1 MQKKILGDTYHY
13 YGNFSFFVIFKRK
26 YTLLLHTSTFQRKY
40 IRNKWITLKLSSLFS
55 ESVSILLRFLCLFF
69 VSFLYLHIYR
79 IISLLF
85 FNFCSVV
92 FSTTMSYSQSFTV
105 QTSNTVSFM
114 AHNDLFF
121 LDSSENT
128 GKYIVLFPIK
138 SNNFISFFFFIVSHD
153 LLLKLIRNRIS
164 NGENSIPFDV
174 YRCASSQSPFI
185 HIRTIDH
192 DSFK

>member
-1 MQKKILGDTYHY
+1 MKKTKTKSECKRKYWEIHTITMET
-13 YGNFSFFVIFKRK
+13 SVFFVIFKRK

-138 SNNFISFFFFIVSHD
+138 SNNFISFFFLYRLTWFVSQVD
-153 LLLKLIRNRIS
+153 
-164 NGENSIPFDV
+164 
-174 YRCASSQSPFI
+174 SQPNI
-185 HIRTIDH
+185 KRR
-192 DSFK
+192 K